1 MRLARVAARLYL
13 AFAVLSA
20 LLMLNSAAAGEPG
33 LAIINAVCVPLH
45 WAIAKR
51 FDALARQ
58 GPNT

>member
-1 MRLARVAARLYL
+1 MMYRAAARMHL
-13 AFAVLSA
+13 AFAVASA
-20 LLMLNSAAAGEPG
+20 VLMVDGAAAGEPVYALIG
-33 LAIINAVCVPLH
+33 AACVPLH